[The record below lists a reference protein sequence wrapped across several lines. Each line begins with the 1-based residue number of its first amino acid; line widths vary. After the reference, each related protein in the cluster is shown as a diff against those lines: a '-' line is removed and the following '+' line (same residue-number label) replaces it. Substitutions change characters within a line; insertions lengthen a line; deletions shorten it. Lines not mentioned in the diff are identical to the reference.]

1 LLLKYYRRRDMAK
14 SKLRKD
20 DYVMIIAGKDKGK
33 TAQIISVDTENNR
46 VFVEGTGLSTVN
58 TKAVKARKA
67 NEKGGLVKMPGSVD
81 ISNVLPV
88 CAACNKPTRIGVSI
102 VDGNKVRVCKK
113 CGEVLVTKKAS
124 AKAAAKATVRK
135 KTAVKKA
142 DAEVQNTEVIAP
154 VTETATIAPVEEK
167 EVKKTTAT
175 VRTKKKV
182 ESADSD
188 KKDVGNSDNK

>member
-1 LLLKYYRRRDMAK
+1 MAK

-67 NEKGGLVKMPGSVD
+67 NEKGGLVKVPGSVD

>member
-1 LLLKYYRRRDMAK
+1 MAK

-33 TAQIISVDTENNR
+33 TAQIISVDNENNR
-46 VFVEGTGLSTVN
+46 VFVDGTGLSTVN

-67 NEKGGLVKMPGSVD
+67 NEKGGLIKMPGSID
-81 ISNVLPV
+81 MSNVLPV
-88 CAACNKPTRIGVSI
+88 CAACNKPTRIGVAI

-124 AKAAAKATVRK
+124 AKAVAKATVRK
-135 KTAVKKA
+135 KTAVKKV
-142 DAEVQNTEVIAP
+142 DVETQDTEVKTPIAE
-154 VTETATIAPVEEK
+154 TEITVPAEK
-167 EVKKTTAT
+167 TEVKKTTAT

-182 ESADSD
+182 ENTDSD
-188 KKDVGNSDNK
+188 KDNVGSSDKK